1 LDILNLN
8 LLKILKEAKL
18 NVIDEANEKRK
29 SKLALAESEDLAEMI
44 DKSMI
49 KVLNKEIKELEKY
62 KAKTEKI
69 YEKMTGKAK
78 EEVIDEASTPESDN
92 YNLNIK

>member
-1 LDILNLN
+1 M
-8 LLKILKEAKL
+8 
-18 NVIDEANEKRK
+18 
-29 SKLALAESEDLAEMI
+29 AESEDLAEMI

-78 EEVIDEASTPESDN
+78 EEVIDEASTTTESDN

>member
-1 LDILNLN
+1 
-8 LLKILKEAKL
+8 
-18 NVIDEANEKRK
+18 
-29 SKLALAESEDLAEMI
+29 
-44 DKSMI
+44 MI